1 MNTVT
6 RENQCWRPHCQVEHG
21 RGDRMKHIVDMAN
34 GWINE
39 ISQILENVL
48 EKNEEQFIDVPV
60 PQVQEHTVGK
70 ERILQIDEEVDEVL
84 QKVLRTDFNN

>member
-1 MNTVT
+1 
-6 RENQCWRPHCQVEHG
+6 
-21 RGDRMKHIVDMAN
+21 MKHNVDMAN

-48 EKNEEQFIDVPV
+48 VKNEEEFIDVPV

-70 ERILQIDEEVDEVL
+70 ERILQIDEEVNEV
-84 QKVLRTDFNN
+84 

>member
-6 RENQCWRPHCQVEHG
+6 RGNLCWRPHCQFELG

-70 ERILQIDEEVDEVL
+70 ERILQIDEEVNEV
-84 QKVLRTDFNN
+84 